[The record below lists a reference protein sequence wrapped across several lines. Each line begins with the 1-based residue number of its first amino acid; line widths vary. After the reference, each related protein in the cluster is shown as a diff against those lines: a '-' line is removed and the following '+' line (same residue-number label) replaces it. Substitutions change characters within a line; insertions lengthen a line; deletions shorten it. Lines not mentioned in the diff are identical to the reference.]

1 MCIFKIDPPKLS
13 LSNSFYT
20 ELRPLVLK
28 QFGHLVC
35 PIKES
40 VRAYFLQSE
49 KKQQQKKKHS
59 RVVDTKIIH
68 RVGFSVWILV
78 TCFEL
83 VRGLG
88 KHNFLKLSI
97 YFSVSCGS
105 KVNNTLQSP
114 AYSDGFYAGNMNCSY
129 NVSIPDGKAL
139 RLKFQTFDL
148 DGSDS
153 GCR

>member
-1 MCIFKIDPPKLS
+1 MVNLAGPSINWCNKFFLYGAVSARSETVQATGMSDKRKCKS
-13 LSNSFYT
+13 LFSA
-20 ELRPLVLK
+20 ER
-28 QFGHLVC
+28 
-35 PIKES
+35 
-40 VRAYFLQSE
+40 
-49 KKQQQKKKHS
+49 KKSKKNHS
-59 RVVDTKIIH
+59 TVVDTKIIH

-105 KVNNTLQSP
+105 KVNNTLKSP

-148 DGSDS
+148 EGSDS

>member
-1 MCIFKIDPPKLS
+1 MSIKCKEFFLHGATSARSETVQAPGMSDKRKCTS
-13 LSNSFYT
+13 LFSA
-20 ELRPLVLK
+20 ER
-28 QFGHLVC
+28 
-35 PIKES
+35 
-40 VRAYFLQSE
+40 
-49 KKQQQKKKHS
+49 KKKSKKTHS
-59 RVVDTKIIH
+59 TVVDTKIIY

-148 DGSDS
+148 EGSDS
-153 GCR
+153 ECR

>member
-1 MCIFKIDPPKLS
+1 MSDKRKCKS
-13 LSNSFYT
+13 LFSA
-20 ELRPLVLK
+20 ER
-28 QFGHLVC
+28 
-35 PIKES
+35 
-40 VRAYFLQSE
+40 
-49 KKQQQKKKHS
+49 KKSKKNHS
-59 RVVDTKIIH
+59 TVVDTKIIH

-105 KVNNTLQSP
+105 KVNNTLKSP

-129 NVSIPDGKAL
+129 NVSIPAGKAL

-148 DGSDS
+148 EGSDS

>member
-1 MCIFKIDPPKLS
+1 MLILAGLS
-13 LSNSFYT
+13 INWCNKF
-20 ELRPLVLK
+20 
-28 QFGHLVC
+28 
-35 PIKES
+35 
-40 VRAYFLQSE
+40 FLYGAVAARSE
-49 KKQQQKKKHS
+49 TVQATGMSDKRKCKSLFAAERKKSKKNHS
-59 RVVDTKIIH
+59 TVVDTKIIH

-105 KVNNTLQSP
+105 KVNNTLKSP

-148 DGSDS
+148 EGSDS

>member
-1 MCIFKIDPPKLS
+1 MSDQRKCTTLFSAERKKII
-13 LSNSFYT
+13 
-20 ELRPLVLK
+20 
-28 QFGHLVC
+28 
-35 PIKES
+35 IK
-40 VRAYFLQSE
+40 
-49 KKQQQKKKHS
+49 KNHS
-59 RVVDTKIIH
+59 KVVDTKIIH
-68 RVGFSVWILV
+68 RVGFGVWILV

-105 KVNNTLQSP
+105 KVNNTLKSP

-148 DGSDS
+148 EGSDS